1 MKVKAPDQNIF
12 SFADVVAGKVK
23 SNPFTVLIPIQTKPK
38 PSSEA
43 STEESSTTIVDMVEV
58 SYVLAYTP
66 QSKNTTTS
74 STMPCW
80 GCRTCRSRARKFIG
94 HVGATGPMFLNCQN
108 SSITFDE
115 KELTTC
121 QQLSQRMFDN
131 GVDAQGKQLRFIN
144 PTLSLVTKDFYPPS
158 KGISTNTN
166 TNGTR
171 FDHWTIFPSSYTEHE
186 TAIEKAGSLNSF
198 INYATIDNRL
208 ANFMTVDGR
217 KSFAIIVDCIKE
229 IDHPELYRS
238 GISWMTKILDKYR
251 LSLED
256 MSLEKIYELRLFAM
270 LSGKSDGN
278 KHLDYMTC
286 ANFVVM
292 LNMTCR
298 SAVIN
303 AFNHRSDERNYQ
315 RSAVTKA
322 LAAKS
327 VTSKY
332 TVSLSWSVSDDLDL
346 HVFVDDNGCGRK
358 HNSDFSGDNINT
370 LSDGHVF
377 YKNKRYS
384 TKTGNFTLDF
394 DAGVQGNETAPVEN
408 ISCPP
413 GVRFHIFVN
422 NYRIRSPGS
431 VPGEIVIR
439 QLGCPEI
446 VHSFMWP
453 AHRPSGN
460 GLYIASHTFNDS
472 ITASFTSTDGLSVK
486 AARAMLAQDD
496 EFMKQIGNAT
506 STVAT
511 LFSLESGV
519 EFTAVAPSKV
529 APSPLQYDDL
539 SYPPCHNQPIRG
551 LPQMQNVSI
560 IELAR
565 HRATKSIR
573 PSTKTSL
580 AASCQ
585 QHPTTISEL
594 VAWVKN
600 TPNGSVHILPINFV
614 PGYITNI
621 KVADPTCIKRS
632 SVVCCYSDK
641 HKLPTEV
648 VTHGNARFDDSWGI
662 NPMAPTCVSGIVK
675 IKGTWFFALDGV
687 SLPCIHDDAFPLG
700 GGFYPTML
708 TSKAHTHRSR
718 FSTNHSQVVPV
729 LPQSPDSGLA
739 IGAFLTTHSFK
750 VLLDG
755 HPHTIHLV

>member
-1 MKVKAPDQNIF
+1 MKVKAPNQDIF
-12 SFADVVAGKVK
+12 NFEDVVAGKGK
-23 SNPFTVLIPIQTKPK
+23 SKPFTVLIPIQTP
-38 PSSEA
+38 
-43 STEESSTTIVDMVEV
+43 TEESHNQNIEMVEV

-74 STMPCW
+74 SRMPCW
-80 GCRTCRSRARKFIG
+80 GCRTCRSRAKTFIG
-94 HVGATGPMFLNCQN
+94 HVGATGPMFLNFYSASN
-108 SSITFDE
+108 TFDE
-115 KELTTC
+115 EELTTC
-121 QQLSQRMFDN
+121 QQLAQRMGNND
-131 GVDAQGKQLRFIN
+131 VDAEGKRLRFVN
-144 PTLSLVTKDFYPPS
+144 PTLSLVTKDFYPPP
-158 KGISTNTN
+158 KGISTDTN
-166 TNGTR
+166 TNGSC
-171 FDHWTIFPSSYTEHE
+171 FDHWTIFPSSYTENE
-186 TAIEKAGSLNSF
+186 IAIEKARNLNSF
-198 INYATIDNRL
+198 INNATIDNRL
-208 ANFMTVDGR
+208 AKFMTVNGR
-217 KSFAIIVDCIKE
+217 KSFAIIVDCIEE
-229 IDHPELYRS
+229 IDHPEIYRS
-238 GISWMTKILDKYR
+238 GISWMTKILDQYP

-278 KHLDYMTC
+278 KHLDFMTC
-286 ANFVVM
+286 ANFVDM
-292 LNMTCR
+292 LIMSSR

-303 AFNHRSDERNYQ
+303 AFNHRSDESNYQ
-315 RSAVTKA
+315 TSAVTKA

-332 TVSLSWSVSDDLDL
+332 TVSLSWFVPDDLDL

-377 YKNKRYS
+377 FKNKRYS

-431 VPGEIVIR
+431 VPGEIVVR

-496 EFMKQIGNAT
+496 EYMKLIGNAT

-511 LFSLESGV
+511 LFSLEAGV
-519 EFTAVAPSKV
+519 KFTSVAPSKV
-529 APSPLQYDDL
+529 AQSPLQYDDL
-539 SYPPCHNQPIRG
+539 SYP
-551 LPQMQNVSI
+551 LSI
-560 IELAR
+560 IELAKR
-565 HRATKSIR
+565 RATKFIR

-585 QHPTTISEL
+585 QHPTTMSEL

-621 KVADPTCIKRS
+621 KVADLESINRF

-641 HKLPTEV
+641 HKLPTET

-662 NPMAPTCVSGIVK
+662 DPMAPTCVTGIVK

-687 SLPCIHDDAFPLG
+687 SLPCINDDAFPLG